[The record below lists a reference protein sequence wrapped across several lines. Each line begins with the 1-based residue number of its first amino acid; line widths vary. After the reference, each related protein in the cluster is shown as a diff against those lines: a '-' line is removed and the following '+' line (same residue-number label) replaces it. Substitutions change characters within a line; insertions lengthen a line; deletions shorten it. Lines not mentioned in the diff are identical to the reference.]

1 MLPDREVCCCPAAP
15 PPPPGSARH
24 GDLPG
29 PGQQGERTLPGESS
43 VKKHQKWTSARLRVH
58 TSVPGCSSASRPDLR
73 GRRRSWRWWW
83 PRRPRPC
90 GPSHPRS
97 RHPRP
102 YLKHSVLKG
111 GVYEQRWWS
120 GSHERD
126 FVSARRAA
134 ICRHPLSKTTCSGR
148 DLGRHRGH
156 IRYRC
161 SVPSSTSRP
170 LPECSGYWVL
180 WGRGMF
186 SSQEGGTHTVVIG
199 VVFPPPTAVHLRGVM
214 GHDSTFPDHYITS
227 ASLD

>member
-1 MLPDREVCCCPAAP
+1 MLPDREVCCCHAAP
-15 PPPPGSARH
+15 PPSPGCARH

-58 TSVPGCSSASRPDLR
+58 TSEPGCSSASRPDLR

-83 PRRPRPC
+83 PRRPRPR
-90 GPSHPRS
+90 GPSHPHS

-126 FVSARRAA
+126 FVFCTRLVRIEPQYVAIPCRRRLVQAG
-134 ICRHPLSKTTCSGR
+134 T
-148 DLGRHRGH
+148 
-156 IRYRC
+156 
-161 SVPSSTSRP
+161 
-170 LPECSGYWVL
+170 
-180 WGRGMF
+180 WGDTEDTF
-186 SSQEGGTHTVVIG
+186 VIG
-199 VVFPPPTAVHLRGVM
+199 VVYPPQPPAHFQSVRAIGYCGEGRCSAVRKVEHTQL
-214 GHDSTFPDHYITS
+214 Y
-227 ASLD
+227 